1 MLLKYFYQL
10 IWLIKIFSILGLNE
24 INTIDINLLIR
35 LHLKRLF
42 YAQLSGH
49 QIKFAFHLIIFSLL
63 PPLFELPLFF
73 YMSGFQI
80 IRIERF
86 LYFSWLLTV
95 LLQYW
100 LIINY
105 LVLLNLGTGFFYWYC
120 LHCIQYLVSFY
131 YNSIFIKYIQYS

>member
-1 MLLKYFYQL
+1 VLLKHFYQL

-42 YAQLSGH
+42 YAQLSRH

-100 LIINY
+100 LIINH
-105 LVLLNLGTGFFYWYC
+105 LVLWILGTGFFNWYC

-131 YNSIFIKYIQYS
+131 YNSIFIKYIQYF